1 MAKSL
6 LDTYVHEQTI
16 ICRQLFTGHMLG
28 SGLIKT
34 EGKSEVNYDNNNNS
48 NIIFNLL
55 LLLLNFIIVIILIS
69 VLLSFISGILVLA
82 KVEPVGLGGSLNAV
96 FTRNSCTLR
105 TVNFQGSAL
114 GRVLKELWWDL
125 H

>member
-1 MAKSL
+1 MSRILFMAESL

-16 ICRQLFTGHMLG
+16 ICRQLFISHMLG

-34 EGKSEVNYDNNNNS
+34 EGKSEVNYDNNS
-48 NIIFNLL
+48 NIIFNL

-96 FTRNSCTLR
+96 FTRNSCTL
-105 TVNFQGSAL
+105 
-114 GRVLKELWWDL
+114 
-125 H
+125 

>member
-16 ICRQLFTGHMLG
+16 ICRQLFTSHILG

-34 EGKSEVNYDNNNNS
+34 EGKSEVNYDNNNS

-96 FTRNSCTLR
+96 FTCNSCTLR
-105 TVNFQGSAL
+105 TVNFQGSPL
-114 GRVLKELWWDL
+114 GAGL
-125 H
+125 